1 MTSKKRKTLLDADEN
16 DDFDDDDSGS
26 DFDDDEDPDQIE
38 VPGGGRDLNTA
49 VTYAQN
55 IRSGVGINVNKQ
67 ANSAPSGS
75 HSGSNI
81 SAAFLKF
88 GNSNSNNSSNNNN
101 NNNSHNNNKV
111 NSSSISKP
119 TSLLLSNNSNSSN
132 ISNNSNSSS
141 NNNNNNNINN
151 NNISVLRPTI
161 VTHTTKSAI
170 AGGKFTALP
179 TTITTKVAIDKSLN
193 NNMPK
198 KLTAALGNASGT
210 NTATTRISGT
220 AGGNPG
226 SSSSSSSTNLSAASA
241 YLSSGAGNYLNSLS
255 TNDLMSLAA
264 YVASKGAPNSNNNNN
279 INNNI
284 NSNISNNNNIN
295 NNSSY
300 FSGSGG
306 GASTSA
312 ASAANFNMAASLL
325 AQMSYAGAAT
335 PMRAPYKL
343 PPGSMPQSAAASAV
357 KSNSGA
363 GGGSAATATAAAA
376 AGAAGGGGGGGMKV
390 NTMMLEKLQKL
401 IALNPEYLTS
411 GIPNHVMTQ
420 LFMQPMR
427 MTQQQQ
433 QQQQQLQQL
442 QLQNAAVAN
451 ANAAT
456 AAAAAAAASAA
467 VYVQQEEDEVD
478 YEEMGVAETYADY
491 WPAKLKLGKKHPD
504 AVVETASLS
513 SVDPCDVYYKMSI
526 PAETIN
532 SGQLS
537 ALQLE
542 SITYASQAHDH
553 LLPDGSRAGF
563 LIGDGA
569 GVGKGRTI
577 AGIIY
582 ENYLKGR
589 KKALWISVS
598 NDLKYDAER
607 DLSDIGATRIEVH
620 ALNKFKYAKISSDA
634 NNNCKR
640 GVIFSTYSAL
650 IGESNNKTGKY
661 RSRFR
666 QLLQWCG
673 EDFEGLIIFDE
684 CHKAKNLCPV
694 GSGKPTK
701 TGQTV
706 LELQQKLPK
715 ARVVYASATGAS
727 EPKNMAYM
735 VRLGLW
741 GQGTAFGSFG
751 DFITAVERRG
761 VGAME
766 IVAMDM
772 KLRGMYIARQLSF
785 KGVSFKIEEVP
796 LSKEFRR
803 IYDQSVELWVE
814 AMQKFTEAA
823 ELIDAESRMKKTMW
837 GQFWSSHQRFF
848 KYLCIAAKVNHAVL
862 VARESIKYGK
872 CVVIGLQSTGE
883 ARTLDQLERDD
894 GELTDFVSTAKG
906 VFQSFV
912 ERHFPAPDRNRINRI
927 LGLYDETPPVKQEP
941 HSLLNNN
948 NNSNNNNNN
957 SSSGG
962 IGGSSSSRSK
972 RKGAG
977 KGSGRKTKKKKRSGS
992 WQYSDSD
999 EEAAHTSSGD
1009 LDNNSD
1015 NAADSDDA
1023 CDDDHAG
1030 GDNDDDDDDDDD
1042 DNNDN
1047 EADDDENDNE
1057 ADDDEDKHDGDSD
1070 RHSVASDYSS
1080 DFNPFFM
1087 SGSDSD
1093 IDPWVNARS
1102 KKSSGSANKKT
1113 QKKSKT
1119 KKKSIKKEPK
1129 IKKEP
1134 ATGAPPASSNS
1145 NSNNNSNNNNNNN
1158 NNATMS
1164 ATVVA
1169 ALNAAKSRKPQQQST
1184 QDKIQ
1189 DLLQKKQ
1196 ELKGTMTPVGVNGV
1210 KLNYGP
1216 PPKDAIE
1223 RACTMKEELLRK
1235 IERLGARLPPN
1246 TLDQLIDELGGPDN
1260 VAEMTGRRGRVVQS
1274 DDGSIQ
1280 YESRTE
1286 SDVPLETLN
1295 ITEKQRFMDGQKDV
1309 AIISEAASSGI
1320 SLQSDR
1326 RVFNQRR
1333 RVHITLELP
1342 WSADRAIQQFGR
1354 THRSNQVNAPE
1365 YIFLISD
1372 LAGERRF
1379 ASTVAK
1385 RLESLGALTHGD
1397 RRATE
1402 TRDLSQFNIDN
1413 KYGRQALETVMR
1425 TIMGYESP
1433 LVPPPTDYS
1442 GEFFKDIA
1450 GALVGVGIIVNSES
1464 HPGVLSLDKDY
1475 NNISKFLNRILGCP
1489 VDLQNR
1495 LFKYFTDTMTAI
1507 INQAKRGGRFDLGIV
1522 DLGAAGENV
1531 TRVRLMRFMRK
1542 HATGVAPTELHTVR
1556 VERGMIWQE
1565 AIDKYADLFN
1575 EHEGF
1580 YTSHQLRNQ
1589 KRTAIL
1595 VVVIEQQPARSSTDA
1610 DSSSKA
1616 QKKKS
1621 RTKKEIMCQIYR
1633 PNTGLQVRHESLAEL
1648 EKKYRKVAS
1657 EEAEPH
1663 WTEQYDASVH
1673 TCSHAYWNG
1682 NCRNV
1687 SLGNDCEV
1695 GLRQRLYHVLAG
1707 SVLSVWGR
1715 VEHILN
1721 TRSNSKMQVI
1731 RMKTTEGE
1739 KIVGTMIP
1747 KSCFEPLMNDLRSD
1761 SEKQEEFNY

>member
-1 MTSKKRKTLLDADEN
+1 MTSKKRKTLLDAD
-16 DDFDDDDSGS
+16 DDDDNFDEDDSGS

-55 IRSGVGINVNKQ
+55 IRSGVGVAPKGSTPIPLSGAKIVISNNNIKPISLLRINNNNNNNNNVIT
-67 ANSAPSGS
+67 S
-75 HSGSNI
+75 
-81 SAAFLKF
+81 
-88 GNSNSNNSSNNNN
+88 GNSNNNSSNNNSN
-101 NNNSHNNNKV
+101 
-111 NSSSISKP
+111 
-119 TSLLLSNNSNSSN
+119 SNNT
-132 ISNNSNSSS
+132 SSS
-141 NNNNNNNINN
+141 NGNNT
-151 NNISVLRPTI
+151 VVRPI
-161 VTHTTKSAI
+161 ITTTAVGGTTTVGGV
-170 AGGKFTALP
+170 ALGGK
-179 TTITTKVAIDKSLN
+179 ITPIPIIARKVAVENNL

-198 KLTAALGNASGT
+198 KLN
-210 NTATTRISGT
+210 NTITVSY
-220 AGGNPG
+220 AGGVSPIRPFKVAGGVVG
-226 SSSSSSSTNLSAASA
+226 SGQKSPMATSA
-241 YLSSGAGNYLNSLS
+241 
-255 TNDLMSLAA
+255 
-264 YVASKGAPNSNNNNN
+264 
-279 INNNI
+279 
-284 NSNISNNNNIN
+284 
-295 NNSSY
+295 
-300 FSGSGG
+300 GG
-306 GASTSA
+306 GAGGA
-312 ASAANFNMAASLL
+312 
-325 AQMSYAGAAT
+325 AGA
-335 PMRAPYKL
+335 
-343 PPGSMPQSAAASAV
+343 GI
-357 KSNSGA
+357 
-363 GGGSAATATAAAA
+363 GGAA
-376 AGAAGGGGGGGMKV
+376 AGAAGGAAGAGGMKG
-390 NTMMLEKLQKL
+390 NISMMEAVQKL
-401 IALNPEYLTS
+401 IAMNPEYLTS
-411 GIPNHVMTQ
+411 GIPNNVFQ
-420 LFMQPMR
+420 LFMQSMQRPQ
-427 MTQQQQ
+427 TTPSP
-433 QQQQQLQQL
+433 LQSV
-442 QLQNAAVAN
+442 NPSFMAAK
-451 ANAAT
+451 
-456 AAAAAAAASAA
+456 AAAAAAAVHASATPF
-467 VYVQQEEDEVD
+467 VVQQEEDEAD
-478 YEEMGVAETYADY
+478 YEEIGVAETYADY

-513 SVDPCDVYYKMSI
+513 SVEPCDVYYKLSL
-526 PAETIN
+526 PPETIN
-532 SGQLS
+532 SGHLS

-607 DLSDIGATRIEVH
+607 DLSDIGASRIDVH
-620 ALNKFKYAKISSDA
+620 ALNKFKYAKISSDV

-741 GQGTAFGSFG
+741 GQGTAFANFN

-796 LSKEFRR
+796 LSKEFRK

-883 ARTLDQLERDD
+883 ARTLDQLEKDD

-927 LGLYDETPPVKQEP
+927 LGLYDEPP
-941 HSLLNNN
+941 SLADSTSSLG
-948 NNSNNNNNN
+948 SNNNNT
-957 SSSGG
+957 STAGKRK
-962 IGGSSSSRSK
+962 GGSSKDNGSST
-972 RKGAG
+972 GG
-977 KGSGRKTKKKKRSGS
+977 KSKKKKRSGS
-992 WQYSDSD
+992 WQFSDSDNEDADRKSNRKRDAAGGNSNSDSD
-999 EEAAHTSSGD
+999 EA
-1009 LDNNSD
+1009 NSD
-1015 NAADSDDA
+1015 EEFQSDVSEEYEDDEDHEADSD
-1023 CDDDHAG
+1023 
-1030 GDNDDDDDDDDD
+1030 
-1042 DNNDN
+1042 
-1047 EADDDENDNE
+1047 
-1057 ADDDEDKHDGDSD
+1057 
-1070 RHSVASDYSS
+1070 RRSVASDASS
-1080 DFNPFFM
+1080 DFNPFF

-1102 KKSSGSANKKT
+1102 KKSTKKT
-1113 QKKSKT
+1113 QKKT
-1119 KKKSIKKEPK
+1119 KKKVKKEK
-1129 IKKEP
+1129 AKKEG
-1134 ATGAPPASSNS
+1134 TTSSASSS
-1145 NSNNNSNNNNNNN
+1145 TT
-1158 NNATMS
+1158 ATTDPSSSASMS
-1164 ATVVA
+1164 ATVAA
-1169 ALNAAKSRKPQQQST
+1169 ALNAAKSRKSQLST

-1196 ELKGTMTPVGVNGV
+1196 ELKGTVTPVGVNGV

-1260 VAEMTGRRGRVVQS
+1260 VAEMTGRRGRVVQN

-1507 INQAKRGGRFDLGIV
+1507 IQQAKRGGRFDLGIV

-1531 TRVRLMRFMRK
+1531 TRCRLIRFVRK
-1542 HATGVAPTELHTVR
+1542 HATGVAPTEMHTVR

-1575 EHEGF
+1575 ENEGF
-1580 YTSHQLRNQ
+1580 YLSHQLRNQ
-1589 KRTAIL
+1589 KRTAIM
-1595 VVVIEQQPARSSTDA
+1595 VVILEQQPSRTTSSTSSTT
-1610 DSSSKA
+1610 DSDGNGK
-1616 QKKKS
+1616 KKKS
-1621 RTKKEIMCQIYR
+1621 RSKKEIMCQIYR
-1633 PNTGLQVRHESLAEL
+1633 PNTGLQVRHESLFEL
-1648 EKKYRKVAS
+1648 EKKYRKVNS
-1657 EEAEPH
+1657 EDAEPH
-1663 WTEQYDASVH
+1663 WTEQYDASVN

-1739 KIVGTMIP
+1739 KIVGTLIP
-1747 KSCFEPLMNDLRSD
+1747 KSCFEPLVADLRSD

>member
-1 MTSKKRKTLLDADEN
+1 MTSKKRKAFLDGV
-16 DDFDDDDSGS
+16 DDDDDNFDEEDSGS
-26 DFDDDEDPDQIE
+26 DFDDDEDPDLIE

-55 IRSGVGINVNKQ
+55 IRSGAGVTKGP
-67 ANSAPSGS
+67 AS
-75 HSGSNI
+75 
-81 SAAFLKF
+81 
-88 GNSNSNNSSNNNN
+88 GNSNCSSSDTKTITITHHNNNN
-101 NNNSHNNNKV
+101 
-111 NSSSISKP
+111 KP
-119 TSLLLSNNSNSSN
+119 TSLLRT
-132 ISNNSNSSS
+132 
-141 NNNNNNNINN
+141 NN
-151 NNISVLRPTI
+151 NNISSSSNYNKIGNNNGIILAARPGGAAI
-161 VTHTTKSAI
+161 VKTVA
-170 AGGKFTALP
+170 AGGAAAAGGATAAAAAAAAGAGAGGGAGIVGLELTSKGGVP
-179 TTITTKVAIDKSLN
+179 IIARKIGLENSL

-198 KLTAALGNASGT
+198 KLN
-210 NTATTRISGT
+210 NTVT
-220 AGGNPG
+220 
-226 SSSSSSSTNLSAASA
+226 
-241 YLSSGAGNYLNSLS
+241 
-255 TNDLMSLAA
+255 
-264 YVASKGAPNSNNNNN
+264 V
-279 INNNI
+279 
-284 NSNISNNNNIN
+284 
-295 NNSSY
+295 SY
-300 FSGSGG
+300 AGG
-306 GASTSA
+306 GAGS
-312 ASAANFNMAASLL
+312 
-325 AQMSYAGAAT
+325 GAAGG
-335 PMRAPYKL
+335 AL
-343 PPGSMPQSAAASAV
+343 PVVRPFKGAITKPQAS
-357 KSNSGA
+357 
-363 GGGSAATATAAAA
+363 ATAAAG
-376 AGAAGGGGGGGMKV
+376 GAATAGTKA
-390 NTMMLEKLQKL
+390 NTSMMAAVQKL
-401 IALNPEYLTS
+401 IAMNPEYLTS
-411 GIPNHVMTQ
+411 GIPNNVFQM
-420 LFMQPMR
+420 FMQSMKRTPSPATPTMSSPSPGSIPMS
-427 MTQQQQ
+427 MSMSMSMSMQQSMQQ
-433 QQQQQLQQL
+433 AHAQAQ
-442 QLQNAAVAN
+442 AN
-451 ANAAT
+451 
-456 AAAAAAAASAA
+456 AAAASAA
-467 VYVQQEEDEVD
+467 AAAAFVQQEEDEVD

-513 SVDPCDVYYKMSI
+513 SVEPCDVYYKMSI
-526 PAETIN
+526 PNDTI
-532 SGQLS
+532 STGQLS

-582 ENYLKGR
+582 ENFLKGR

-598 NDLKYDAER
+598 NDLKYDAQR
-607 DLSDIGATRIEVH
+607 DLIDIGASRIGVH
-620 ALNKFKYAKISSDA
+620 PLNKFKYAKISSDV
-634 NNNCKR
+634 NNNVKR

-741 GQGTAFGSFG
+741 GQGTAFGNFN

-796 LSKEFRR
+796 LTKEFRK

-927 LGLYDETPPVKQEP
+927 LGLYDDTPTPLSSVTE
-941 HSLLNNN
+941 SAAAAAANNN
-948 NNSNNNNNN
+948 NNGKN
-957 SSSGG
+957 GG
-962 IGGSSSSRSK
+962 RGK
-972 RKGAG
+972 RKG
-977 KGSGRKTKKKKRSGS
+977 SGGVQAKSSQKKKKMSAGA
-992 WQYSDSD
+992 WQMSDSD
-999 EEAAHTSSGD
+999 EEAAHTPSRDFGANS
-1009 LDNNSD
+1009 NSD
-1015 NAADSDDA
+1015 SEGANSD
-1023 CDDDHAG
+1023 
-1030 GDNDDDDDDDDD
+1030 
-1042 DNNDN
+1042 
-1047 EADDDENDNE
+1047 EAYAEEEDEDE
-1057 ADDDEDKHDGDSD
+1057 EDEDDEDAEEENDRDSD
-1070 RHSVASDYSS
+1070 RRSVASDASS
-1080 DFNPFFM
+1080 DFNPFF

-1102 KKSSGSANKKT
+1102 KKPTKKA
-1113 QKKSKT
+1113 QKKV
-1119 KKKSIKKEPK
+1119 KKKVKKE
-1129 IKKEP
+1129 KKESQ
-1134 ATGAPPASSNS
+1134 PASS
-1145 NSNNNSNNNNNNN
+1145 
-1158 NNATMS
+1158 ATSTTNTPATATTTGSDASASASASSSSVMS
-1164 ATVVA
+1164 AAVVA
-1169 ALNAAKSRKPQQQST
+1169 ALTAAKTRKSQQST

-1196 ELKGTMTPVGVNGV
+1196 ELKGTVTPVGVNGV

-1235 IERLGARLPPN
+1235 IERLGSRLPPN

-1260 VAEMTGRRGRVVQS
+1260 VAEMTGRRGRVVQN

-1286 SDVPLETLN
+1286 ADVPLETLN

-1425 TIMGYESP
+1425 TIMGYEAP
-1433 LVPPPTDYS
+1433 LVPPPTDYN

-1507 INQAKRGGRFDLGIV
+1507 IQQAKRGGRFDLGIV

-1531 TRVRLMRFMRK
+1531 IRVRLIRFMRK

-1575 EHEGF
+1575 DNEGF
-1580 YTSHQLRNQ
+1580 YLSHQLRNQ

-1595 VVVIEQQPARSSTDA
+1595 VVVLEQQPPRNSSSSSSSTSTTDT
-1610 DSSSKA
+1610 DGGSSNS
-1616 QKKKS
+1616 KKKKA
-1621 RTKKEIMCQIYR
+1621 RTKREIMCQIYR
-1633 PNTGLQVRHESLAEL
+1633 PNTGLQVRHESLFEL
-1648 EKKYRKVAS
+1648 EKKYRKVDS
-1657 EEAEPH
+1657 EEAETH
-1663 WTEQYDASVH
+1663 WTEQYDASVN

-1747 KSCFEPLMNDLRSD
+1747 KSCFDLLMNDLSSD
-1761 SEKQEEFNY
+1761 SEKKEELNF

>member
-1 MTSKKRKTLLDADEN
+1 MTSKKRKTLLDAD
-16 DDFDDDDSGS
+16 DDDDNFDEDDSGS

-55 IRSGVGINVNKQ
+55 IRSGVGVVTKGATPIPITGAKIVIGNN
-67 ANSAPSGS
+67 
-75 HSGSNI
+75 NI
-81 SAAFLKF
+81 KPISLLRI
-88 GNSNSNNSSNNNN
+88 NNNN
-101 NNNSHNNNKV
+101 NNIINSG
-111 NSSSISKP
+111 
-119 TSLLLSNNSNSSN
+119 
-132 ISNNSNSSS
+132 NSSS
-141 NNNNNNNINN
+141 NNNNSNGNNTAVRQI
-151 NNISVLRPTI
+151 L
-161 VTHTTKSAI
+161 TTTTAAAVGGASTVVGVPL
-170 AGGKFTALP
+170 GGK
-179 TTITTKVAIDKSLN
+179 ITPIPIIGRKVALEN
-193 NNMPK
+193 NLNNMPK
-198 KLTAALGNASGT
+198 KLN
-210 NTATTRISGT
+210 NTIT
-220 AGGNPG
+220 
-226 SSSSSSSTNLSAASA
+226 
-241 YLSSGAGNYLNSLS
+241 
-255 TNDLMSLAA
+255 
-264 YVASKGAPNSNNNNN
+264 V
-279 INNNI
+279 
-284 NSNISNNNNIN
+284 
-295 NNSSY
+295 
-300 FSGSGG
+300 
-306 GASTSA
+306 
-312 ASAANFNMAASLL
+312 
-325 AQMSYAGAAT
+325 SYAGGVPPIRPFVKVAGAIGSSQKPPVAT
-335 PMRAPYKL
+335 
-343 PPGSMPQSAAASAV
+343 S
-357 KSNSGA
+357 A
-363 GGGSAATATAAAA
+363 GGGSSAGGGAG
-376 AGAAGGGGGGGMKV
+376 GAAGVKG
-390 NTMMLEKLQKL
+390 NNSMMEAVQKL
-401 IALNPEYLTS
+401 IAMNPEYLTS
-411 GIPNHVMTQ
+411 GIPNNVFQMIMQ
-420 LFMQPMR
+420 SMQRPPANPAPMQPVNTGSM
-427 MTQQQQ
+427 
-433 QQQQQLQQL
+433 
-442 QLQNAAVAN
+442 AAN
-451 ANAAT
+451 
-456 AAAAAAAASAA
+456 AAAAAAAAAAHASAA
-467 VYVQQEEDEVD
+467 AAAFVQQEEDEVD

-513 SVDPCDVYYKMSI
+513 SVEPCDVYYKLSL
-526 PAETIN
+526 PHETIN
-532 SGQLS
+532 SGHLS

-607 DLSDIGATRIEVH
+607 DLSDIGATRIDVH
-620 ALNKFKYAKISSDA
+620 ALNKFKYAKISSDV

-741 GQGTAFGSFG
+741 GQGTAFGNFN

-796 LSKEFRR
+796 LSKEFRK

-927 LGLYDETPPVKQEP
+927 LGLYDETPSQLSIADSTS
-941 HSLLNNN
+941 SLG
-948 NNSNNNNNN
+948 SNNNN
-957 SSSGG
+957 SSAAGG
-962 IGGSSSSRSK
+962 K
-972 RKGAG
+972 RKGAASGNNDNGSSAAGG
-977 KGSGRKTKKKKRSGS
+977 KSKKKKRSGS

-999 EEAAHTSSGD
+999 DDEDTARKRTRKRDGGGNS
-1009 LDNNSD
+1009 NSD
-1015 NAADSDDA
+1015 SDEADSDDEFGS
-1023 CDDDHAG
+1023 DL
-1030 GDNDDDDDDDDD
+1030 
-1042 DNNDN
+1042 
-1047 EADDDENDNE
+1047 DDENE
-1057 ADDDEDKHDGDSD
+1057 DDEDHDVDSD
-1070 RHSVASDYSS
+1070 RRSVASDASS
-1080 DFNPFFM
+1080 DFNPFF

-1102 KKSSGSANKKT
+1102 KKTTKKT
-1113 QKKSKT
+1113 QKKT
-1119 KKKSIKKEPK
+1119 KKKVKKDKDKEKEKQPKKE
-1129 IKKEP
+1129 
-1134 ATGAPPASSNS
+1134 ATTSNS
-1145 NSNNNSNNNNNNN
+1145 GSSTGGDASGS
-1158 NNATMS
+1158 ATTAMS

-1169 ALNAAKSRKPQQQST
+1169 ALNAAKTRKSQLST

-1196 ELKGTMTPVGVNGV
+1196 ELKGTVTPVGVNGV

-1235 IERLGARLPPN
+1235 IERLGSRLPPN

-1260 VAEMTGRRGRVVQS
+1260 VAEMTGRRGRVVQN
-1274 DDGSIQ
+1274 DEGNIQ

-1507 INQAKRGGRFDLGIV
+1507 IQQAKRGGRFDLGIV

-1531 TRVRLMRFMRK
+1531 TRCRLIRFVRK
-1542 HATGVAPTELHTVR
+1542 HATGVAPTEMHTVR

-1575 EHEGF
+1575 DNEGF
-1580 YTSHQLRNQ
+1580 YLSHQLRNQ
-1589 KRTAIL
+1589 KRTAIM
-1595 VVVIEQQPARSSTDA
+1595 VVILEQQPARNSSSTSSTAA
-1610 DSSSKA
+1610 DLDGGK
-1616 QKKKS
+1616 KKKS
-1621 RTKKEIMCQIYR
+1621 RSKKEIMCQIYR
-1633 PNTGLQVRHESLAEL
+1633 PNTGLQVRHESLFEL

-1663 WTEQYDASVH
+1663 WTEQYDASVN

-1739 KIVGTMIP
+1739 KIVGTLIP
-1747 KSCFEPLMNDLRSD
+1747 KSCFEPLVADLRSD

>member
-1 MTSKKRKTLLDADEN
+1 MTSKKRKIFLDAG
-16 DDFDDDDSGS
+16 DDDDDDNNFDDEDSGS

-38 VPGGGRDLNTA
+38 VPGGGLNLNTA

-55 IRSGVGINVNKQ
+55 IRSGVGIATKGGTATGAVV
-67 ANSAPSGS
+67 APAAATTTTRLQG
-75 HSGSNI
+75 GVAGAGATIIPTI
-81 SAAFLKF
+81 SA
-88 GNSNSNNSSNNNN
+88 
-101 NNNSHNNNKV
+101 NK
-111 NSSSISKP
+111 II
-119 TSLLLSNNSNSSN
+119 N
-132 ISNNSNSSS
+132 I
-141 NNNNNNNINN
+141 NNNNNINN
-151 NNISVLRPTI
+151 NKTVSLLRLNNSIINNNNNNNKINIITKNNNNNISNNKHHNNTNSIVAVPIGGKITTI
-161 VTHTTKSAI
+161 RIPTTKLVTVATPGGGVGAAAAAGAG
-170 AGGKFTALP
+170 AGGVALKATKLPLDTA
-179 TTITTKVAIDKSLN
+179 INSS

-198 KLTAALGNASGT
+198 KLNQT
-210 NTATTRISGT
+210 
-220 AGGNPG
+220 
-226 SSSSSSSTNLSAASA
+226 
-241 YLSSGAGNYLNSLS
+241 
-255 TNDLMSLAA
+255 
-264 YVASKGAPNSNNNNN
+264 
-279 INNNI
+279 
-284 NSNISNNNNIN
+284 
-295 NNSSY
+295 
-300 FSGSGG
+300 
-306 GASTSA
+306 
-312 ASAANFNMAASLL
+312 MAV
-325 AQMSYAGAAT
+325 SYANAT
-335 PMRAPYKL
+335 PMRPYMMTTK
-343 PPGSMPQSAAASAV
+343 PTTTPKIIMPAGASSAAASA
-357 KSNSGA
+357 A
-363 GGGSAATATAAAA
+363 AAAA
-376 AGAAGGGGGGGMKV
+376 AGGASTATAGGGGAAAAAGGGAMKV
-390 NTMMLEKLQKL
+390 NTMMLEAVQKL
-401 IALNPEYLTS
+401 IAMNPEYLTS
-411 GIPNHVMTQ
+411 GIPNNVFQMFLQTTRAPPTPSVA
-420 LFMQPMR
+420 MQPANPSMV
-427 MTQQQQ
+427 QV
-433 QQQQQLQQL
+433 
-442 QLQNAAVAN
+442 NAQAAAAAA
-451 ANAAT
+451 ANAA
-456 AAAAAAAASAA
+456 AANAAAAAAAS
-467 VYVQQEEDEVD
+467 YVQQPEEDEVD

-513 SVDPCDVYYKMSI
+513 SVEPCDVYYKVSI
-526 PAETIN
+526 PSDTIN

-607 DLSDIGATRIEVH
+607 DLSDIGASRIEVH
-620 ALNKFKYAKISSDA
+620 ALNKFKYAKISSDV

-741 GQGTAFGSFG
+741 GQGTAFPNFN

-785 KGVSFKIEEVP
+785 KGVTFKIEEVA
-796 LSKEFRR
+796 LSKEFRK

-848 KYLCIAAKVNHAVL
+848 KYLCIAAKVNHAVM

-927 LGLYDETPPVKQEP
+927 LGLYDDNNSSSTTINTTASNTTSSGV
-941 HSLLNNN
+941 SSMSAASSLNNN
-948 NNSNNNNNN
+948 NNNKNNNNN
-957 SSSGG
+957 
-962 IGGSSSSRSK
+962 GSSSK
-972 RKGAG
+972 RKGASNASDSNSV
-977 KGSGRKTKKKKRSGS
+977 KSKRKKTQKRSAS

-999 EEAAHTSSGD
+999 DDAAGHTPSNSDSDNPSHSDGAY
-1009 LDNNSD
+1009 NNSD
-1015 NAADSDDA
+1015 DDN
-1023 CDDDHAG
+1023 G
-1030 GDNDDDDDDDDD
+1030 DDDDDDDEDEDEDD
-1042 DNNDN
+1042 DD
-1047 EADDDENDNE
+1047 
-1057 ADDDEDKHDGDSD
+1057 HDRDSD
-1070 RHSVASDYSS
+1070 RRSVASDASS
-1080 DFNPFFM
+1080 DFNPFF

-1102 KKSSGSANKKT
+1102 KKSTKKI
-1113 QKKSKT
+1113 KKKT
-1119 KKKSIKKEPK
+1119 KKKVKKEKAIKKESKDSIASAAAANPMGAGA
-1129 IKKEP
+1129 
-1134 ATGAPPASSNS
+1134 ATDPSGSS
-1145 NSNNNSNNNNNNN
+1145 
-1158 NNATMS
+1158 AGMS
-1164 ATVVA
+1164 AAVAA
-1169 ALNAAKSRKPQQQST
+1169 ALNAVKTRKSQLST

-1196 ELKGTMTPVGVNGV
+1196 ELKGTVTPVGVNGV

-1235 IERLGARLPPN
+1235 IERLGSRLPPN
-1246 TLDQLIDELGGPDN
+1246 TLDQLIDELGGPEN
-1260 VAEMTGRRGRVVQS
+1260 VAEMTGRRGRVVQN
-1274 DDGSIQ
+1274 DDGTIQ

-1295 ITEKQRFMDGQKDV
+1295 ITEKQRFMDGRKDV

-1507 INQAKRGGRFDLGIV
+1507 INHAKRGGRFDLGIL

-1531 TRVRLMRFMRK
+1531 NRVRLLRFVRK

-1575 EHEGF
+1575 DSEGF
-1580 YTSHQLRNQ
+1580 YVSHQLRNQ

-1595 VVVIEQQPARSSTDA
+1595 VVVLEQQQSRSSSDF
-1610 DSSSKA
+1610 DSIKKD
-1616 QKKKS
+1616 KKKS
-1621 RTKKEIMCQIYR
+1621 RSKKEIMCQIYR
-1633 PNTGLQVRHESLAEL
+1633 PNTGLQVRHESLFEL
-1648 EKKYRKVAS
+1648 EKKYRKVPS

-1663 WTEQYDASVH
+1663 WTEQYDASVN

-1687 SLGNDCEV
+1687 SLGTDCEV

-1739 KIVGTMIP
+1739 KIVGTLIP
-1747 KSCFEPLMNDLRSD
+1747 KSCFETLMNDLRSD
-1761 SEKQEEFNY
+1761 SQKEEEFNY

>member
-1 MTSKKRKTLLDADEN
+1 QTSKKRKAFLDADDD

-55 IRSGVGINVNKQ
+55 IRSGVGIAVAKQ
-67 ANSAPSGS
+67 T
-75 HSGSNI
+75 HSGASSSGPGESLIKLN
-81 SAAFLKF
+81 
-88 GNSNSNNSSNNNN
+88 NNNSINTNNNN
-101 NNNSHNNNKV
+101 NHGKSIIISSSNNFNNNNNKIV
-111 NSSSISKP
+111 ANKP
-119 TSLLLSNNSNSSN
+119 ISLLLSKNSNASN
-132 ISNNSNSSS
+132 II
-141 NNNNNNNINN
+141 NNNNNNNIAA
-151 NNISVLRPTI
+151 LQQTI
-161 VTHTTKSAI
+161 VTHTTKTAT

-179 TTITTKVAIDKSLN
+179 TTITTKVAANKILN
-193 NNMPK
+193 DMSK
-198 KLTAALGNASGT
+198 KLTGKINPK
-210 NTATTRISGT
+210 
-220 AGGNPG
+220 GGNPVAG
-226 SSSSSSSTNLSAASA
+226 NPPAGAASSSSSGSNLSSANA

-255 TNDLMSLAA
+255 TNELMSLAA
-264 YVASKGAPNSNNNNN
+264 YVASKGGTVPPAGHNSGG
-279 INNNI
+279 
-284 NSNISNNNNIN
+284 SISSS
-295 NNSSY
+295 NNSSPNSIGS
-300 FSGSGG
+300 SGSSYFAGGAGGGGGAAG
-306 GASTSA
+306 GASTSVS
-312 ASAANFNMAASLL
+312 SAANFNMAASLL
-325 AQMSYAGAAT
+325 AQSKSCNVGNNQENTAPAAATGAGVGAGAVA
-335 PMRAPYKL
+335 
-343 PPGSMPQSAAASAV
+343 
-357 KSNSGA
+357 GA
-363 GGGSAATATAAAA
+363 GVGAGAAA
-376 AGAAGGGGGGGMKV
+376 AGAVGGGGMKV
-390 NTMMLEKLQKL
+390 STMIMENLQKL

-420 LFMQPMR
+420 LFMQPVR
-427 MTQQQQ
+427 MPPP
-433 QQQQQLQQL
+433 QQQQQLSNVAGGL
-442 QLQNAAVAN
+442 AVGNATSAV
-451 ANAAT
+451 
-456 AAAAAAAASAA
+456 AAAASAA

-513 SVDPCDVYYKMSI
+513 SVEPCDVYYKLSI

-607 DLSDIGATRIEVH
+607 DLSDIGATRIDVH

-796 LSKEFRR
+796 LSKEFRK

-927 LGLYDETPPVKQEP
+927 LGLYDEPTTIINKTE
-941 HSLLNNN
+941 SNALSG
-948 NNSNNNNNN
+948 SNNNNYR
-957 SSSGG
+957 
-962 IGGSSSSRSK
+962 SSSSAARRK
-972 RKGAG
+972 RKGADG
-977 KGSGRKTKKKKRSGS
+977 MASGTKKKKRSGS
-992 WQYSDSD
+992 WQYSDSED
-999 EEAAHTSSGD
+999 D
-1009 LDNNSD
+1009 DNERARHSNSD
-1015 NAADSDDA
+1015 DAAADSDDA
-1023 CDDDHAG
+1023 GDENRDDD
-1030 GDNDDDDDDDDD
+1030 DEDEDDDDDDDDE
-1042 DNNDN
+1042 DN
-1047 EADDDENDNE
+1047 EDD
-1057 ADDDEDKHDGDSD
+1057 DDDEDEDKEDGNSD
-1070 RHSVASDYSS
+1070 RHSVASDASS
-1080 DFNPFFM
+1080 DFNPFF

-1102 KKSSGSANKKT
+1102 KKSSSSKKT
-1113 QKKSKT
+1113 QKKT
-1119 KKKSIKKEPK
+1119 KKKLKKEAKVKKEPTTTTSAN
-1129 IKKEP
+1129 P
-1134 ATGAPPASSNS
+1134 ATSSSSAIGA
-1145 NSNNNSNNNNNNN
+1145 
-1158 NNATMS
+1158 MS
-1164 ATVVA
+1164 ATVAA
-1169 ALNAAKSRKPQQQST
+1169 ALNAAKSRKSTQLST

-1235 IERLGARLPPN
+1235 IERLGSRLPPN

-1274 DDGSIQ
+1274 EDGSIQ

-1425 TIMGYESP
+1425 TIMGYETP

-1522 DLGAAGENV
+1522 GECSASRVHFTLPQPKPLRIGSHTLSFPTDLGAAGENV
-1531 TRVRLMRFMRK
+1531 TRVRLVRFVRK

-1595 VVVIEQQPARSSTDA
+1595 VVVIEQQQQRGSADA
-1610 DSSSKA
+1610 DGSSSSKS

-1621 RTKKEIMCQIYR
+1621 RSKKEIMCQIYR

-1663 WTEQYDASVH
+1663 WTEQYDASVN

-1747 KSCFEPLMNDLRSD
+1747 KSCYQPLMSDLRSD

>member
-1 MTSKKRKTLLDADEN
+1 
-16 DDFDDDDSGS
+16 
-26 DFDDDEDPDQIE
+26 
-38 VPGGGRDLNTA
+38 
-49 VTYAQN
+49 
-55 IRSGVGINVNKQ
+55 
-67 ANSAPSGS
+67 
-75 HSGSNI
+75 
-81 SAAFLKF
+81 
-88 GNSNSNNSSNNNN
+88 
-101 NNNSHNNNKV
+101 
-111 NSSSISKP
+111 
-119 TSLLLSNNSNSSN
+119 
-132 ISNNSNSSS
+132 
-141 NNNNNNNINN
+141 
-151 NNISVLRPTI
+151 
-161 VTHTTKSAI
+161 
-170 AGGKFTALP
+170 
-179 TTITTKVAIDKSLN
+179 
-193 NNMPK
+193 
-198 KLTAALGNASGT
+198 
-210 NTATTRISGT
+210 
-220 AGGNPG
+220 
-226 SSSSSSSTNLSAASA
+226 
-241 YLSSGAGNYLNSLS
+241 
-255 TNDLMSLAA
+255 MSLAA
-264 YVASKGAPNSNNNNN
+264 YVASKGGNNNNN
-279 INNNI
+279 NAT
-284 NSNISNNNNIN
+284 
-295 NNSSY
+295 NSS
-300 FSGSGG
+300 SSSNKPSSATATIGS
-306 GASTSA
+306 SA
-312 ASAANFNMAASLL
+312 ATANFNMAASLL
-325 AQMSYAGAAT
+325 AQMSYTGAVATPIRLPYKQPAMAISNSNVARAASNSNVGNTGAVAAPPATSAAT
-335 PMRAPYKL
+335 
-343 PPGSMPQSAAASAV
+343 
-357 KSNSGA
+357 SGA
-363 GGGSAATATAAAA
+363 GGGAGAVGAA
-376 AGAAGGGGGGGMKV
+376 AGAGTGGMKV
-390 NTMMLEKLQKL
+390 NTHMLEKLQQL

-427 MTQQQQ
+427 QPQAPMQANMAAGSPGAAT
-433 QQQQQLQQL
+433 
-442 QLQNAAVAN
+442 NAAAN
-451 ANAAT
+451 S
-456 AAAAAAAASAA
+456 AAAAAAAAAA
-467 VYVQQEEDEVD
+467 AFSPQEEDEVD

-504 AVVETASLS
+504 PVVETASLS
-513 SVDPCDVYYKMSI
+513 SVEPCDVYYKLSV
-526 PAETIN
+526 PTETIN

-598 NDLKYDAER
+598 NDLRYDAER

-620 ALNKFKYAKISSDA
+620 PLNKFKYAKISSDA

-741 GQGTAFGSFG
+741 GQGTAFGGFN

-796 LSKEFRR
+796 LSKEFRK

-848 KYLCIAAKVNHAVL
+848 KYLCIAAKVNHAVT

-927 LGLYDETPPVKQEP
+927 LGLWDETPSSSPGNSSGNANNRCKRKGSDSAG
-941 HSLLNNN
+941 SLNKKKKKAKR
-948 NNSNNNNNN
+948 SNN
-957 SSSGG
+957 SS
-962 IGGSSSSRSK
+962 
-972 RKGAG
+972 
-977 KGSGRKTKKKKRSGS
+977 
-992 WQYSDSD
+992 WQFNSDSD
-999 EEAAHTSSGD
+999 EEAAHTT
-1009 LDNNSD
+1009 DNDEEN
-1015 NAADSDDA
+1015 SDDA
-1023 CDDDHAG
+1023 FNDDPDNG
-1030 GDNDDDDDDDDD
+1030 GEDDEDEDDDDD
-1042 DNNDN
+1042 
-1047 EADDDENDNE
+1047 AENDE
-1057 ADDDEDKHDGDSD
+1057 QHEDDDSD
-1070 RHSVASDYSS
+1070 RRSVASDASS
-1080 DFNPFFM
+1080 DFNPFF

-1102 KKSSGSANKKT
+1102 KKSKKP
-1113 QKKSKT
+1113 QKKLT
-1119 KKKSIKKEPK
+1119 KKKKPIKKEK
-1129 IKKEP
+1129 DIKKETSGTSTP
-1134 ATGAPPASSNS
+1134 TPTPTPTPSSSSSNS
-1145 NSNNNSNNNNNNN
+1145 NA
-1158 NNATMS
+1158 NAGMS

-1169 ALNAAKSRKPQQQST
+1169 ALNAAKSRKGTGQST

-1196 ELKGTMTPVGVNGV
+1196 ELKGTVTPVGVNGV

-1235 IERLGARLPPN
+1235 IEKLGGRLPPN

-1425 TIMGYESP
+1425 TIMGYETP

-1531 TRVRLMRFMRK
+1531 TRVRLVRFMRK

-1575 EHEGF
+1575 EHDGF

-1595 VVVIEQQPARSSTDA
+1595 VIIIEATQRNAGDNA
-1610 DSSSKA
+1610 DSSSSSS
-1616 QKKKS
+1616 KKKKP
-1621 RTKKEIMCQIYR
+1621 RGKKEIMCQIFR

-1648 EKKYRKVAS
+1648 EKKYRKVS
-1657 EEAEPH
+1657 SQEAEPH
-1663 WTEQYDASVH
+1663 WTEQYDASVN

-1687 SLGNDCEV
+1687 SLGHDCEV

-1739 KIVGTMIP
+1739 KIVGTLIP
-1747 KSCFEPLMNDLRSD
+1747 KSCYEPLMNDLCSD
-1761 SEKQEEFNY
+1761 CKKKEEFNY

>member
-1 MTSKKRKTLLDADEN
+1 MATSKKRKIFLDAG
-16 DDFDDDDSGS
+16 DDDDDDNNFDDEDSGS

-38 VPGGGRDLNTA
+38 VPGGGLNLNTA

-55 IRSGVGINVNKQ
+55 IRSGVGIATKG
-67 ANSAPSGS
+67 ATIIPT
-75 HSGSNI
+75 I
-81 SAAFLKF
+81 SA
-88 GNSNSNNSSNNNN
+88 
-101 NNNSHNNNKV
+101 NK
-111 NSSSISKP
+111 II
-119 TSLLLSNNSNSSN
+119 N
-132 ISNNSNSSS
+132 I
-141 NNNNNNNINN
+141 NNNNNINN
-151 NNISVLRPTI
+151 NKTVSLLRLNNSIINNNNNNNKINIITKNNNNNISNNKHHNNTNSIVAVPIGGKITTI
-161 VTHTTKSAI
+161 RIPTTKLVTVATPGGGVGAAAAAGAG
-170 AGGKFTALP
+170 AGGVALKATKLPLDTA
-179 TTITTKVAIDKSLN
+179 INSS

-198 KLTAALGNASGT
+198 KLNQTMAAMANAANT
-210 NTATTRISGT
+210 NTTTNARNSLS
-220 AGGNPG
+220 NP
-226 SSSSSSSTNLSAASA
+226 SSSTTKSSTTAMTYTTSGGGGAATGGGVAASGGGVGSA
-241 YLSSGAGNYLNSLS
+241 NSYLSSGAGNYLNSLS
-255 TNDLMSLAA
+255 TNELMNLAA
-264 YVASKGAPNSNNNNN
+264 YVASKGNNASPTNFNSNANTR
-279 INNNI
+279 
-284 NSNISNNNNIN
+284 
-295 NNSSY
+295 
-300 FSGSGG
+300 GSTT
-306 GASTSA
+306 TS
-312 ASAANFNMAASLL
+312 
-325 AQMSYAGAAT
+325 
-335 PMRAPYKL
+335 
-343 PPGSMPQSAAASAV
+343 
-357 KSNSGA
+357 
-363 GGGSAATATAAAA
+363 
-376 AGAAGGGGGGGMKV
+376 GGGGGGGVGGGASTATAGGGGAAAAAGGGAMKV
-390 NTMMLEKLQKL
+390 NTMMLEAVQKL
-401 IALNPEYLTS
+401 IAMNPEYLTS
-411 GIPNHVMTQ
+411 GIPNNVFQMFLQTTRAPPTPSVA
-420 LFMQPMR
+420 MQPANPSMV
-427 MTQQQQ
+427 QV
-433 QQQQQLQQL
+433 
-442 QLQNAAVAN
+442 NAQAAAAAA
-451 ANAAT
+451 ANAA
-456 AAAAAAAASAA
+456 AANAAAAAAAS
-467 VYVQQEEDEVD
+467 YVQQPEEDEVD

-513 SVDPCDVYYKMSI
+513 SVEPCDVYYKVSI
-526 PAETIN
+526 PSDTIN

-607 DLSDIGATRIEVH
+607 DLSDIGASRIEVH
-620 ALNKFKYAKISSDA
+620 ALNKFKYAKISSDV

-741 GQGTAFGSFG
+741 GQGTAFPNFN

-785 KGVSFKIEEVP
+785 KGVTFKIEEVA
-796 LSKEFRR
+796 LSKEFRK

-848 KYLCIAAKVNHAVL
+848 KYLCIAAKVNHAVM

-927 LGLYDETPPVKQEP
+927 LGLYDD
-941 HSLLNNN
+941 
-948 NNSNNNNNN
+948 NN
-957 SSSGG
+957 SSSTT
-962 IGGSSSSRSK
+962 INTTASNTTSSGVSSISSK
-972 RKGAG
+972 RKGASNASDSNSV
-977 KGSGRKTKKKKRSGS
+977 KSKRKKTQKRSAS

-999 EEAAHTSSGD
+999 DDAAGHTPSNSDSDNPSHSDGAY
-1009 LDNNSD
+1009 NNSD
-1015 NAADSDDA
+1015 DDN
-1023 CDDDHAG
+1023 G
-1030 GDNDDDDDDDDD
+1030 DDDDDDDEDEDEDD
-1042 DNNDN
+1042 DD
-1047 EADDDENDNE
+1047 
-1057 ADDDEDKHDGDSD
+1057 HDRDSD
-1070 RHSVASDYSS
+1070 RRSVASDASS
-1080 DFNPFFM
+1080 DFNPFF

-1102 KKSSGSANKKT
+1102 KKSTKKI
-1113 QKKSKT
+1113 KKKT
-1119 KKKSIKKEPK
+1119 KKKVKKEKAIKKESKDSIASAAAANPMGAGA
-1129 IKKEP
+1129 
-1134 ATGAPPASSNS
+1134 ATDPSGSS
-1145 NSNNNSNNNNNNN
+1145 
-1158 NNATMS
+1158 AGMS
-1164 ATVVA
+1164 AAVAA
-1169 ALNAAKSRKPQQQST
+1169 ALNAVKTRKSQLST

-1196 ELKGTMTPVGVNGV
+1196 ELKGTVTPVGVNGV

-1235 IERLGARLPPN
+1235 IERLGSRLPPN
-1246 TLDQLIDELGGPDN
+1246 TLDQLIDELGGPEN
-1260 VAEMTGRRGRVVQS
+1260 VAEMTGRRGRVVQN
-1274 DDGSIQ
+1274 DDGTIQ

-1295 ITEKQRFMDGQKDV
+1295 ITEKQRFMDGRKDV

-1507 INQAKRGGRFDLGIV
+1507 INHAKRGGRFDLGIL

-1531 TRVRLMRFMRK
+1531 NRVRLLRFVRK

-1575 EHEGF
+1575 DSEGF
-1580 YTSHQLRNQ
+1580 YVSHQLRNQ

-1595 VVVIEQQPARSSTDA
+1595 VVVLEQQQSRSSSDF
-1610 DSSSKA
+1610 DSIKKD
-1616 QKKKS
+1616 KKKS
-1621 RTKKEIMCQIYR
+1621 RSKKEIMCQIYR
-1633 PNTGLQVRHESLAEL
+1633 PNTGLQVRHESLFEL
-1648 EKKYRKVAS
+1648 EKKYRKVPS

-1663 WTEQYDASVH
+1663 WTEQYDASVN

-1687 SLGNDCEV
+1687 SLGTDCEV

-1739 KIVGTMIP
+1739 KIVGTLIP
-1747 KSCFEPLMNDLRSD
+1747 KSCFETLMNDLRSD
-1761 SEKQEEFNY
+1761 SQKEEEFNY

>member
-1 MTSKKRKTLLDADEN
+1 MTSKKRKTLLDAD
-16 DDFDDDDSGS
+16 DDDDNFDEDDSGS

-55 IRSGVGINVNKQ
+55 IRSGVGVVTKPATPLPI
-67 ANSAPSGS
+67 SGAK
-75 HSGSNI
+75 I
-81 SAAFLKF
+81 VI
-88 GNSNSNNSSNNNN
+88 SNNN
-101 NNNSHNNNKV
+101 
-111 NSSSISKP
+111 IKP
-119 TSLLLSNNSNSSN
+119 ISLL
-132 ISNNSNSSS
+132 
-141 NNNNNNNINN
+141 
-151 NNISVLRPTI
+151 
-161 VTHTTKSAI
+161 
-170 AGGKFTALP
+170 
-179 TTITTKVAIDKSLN
+179 
-193 NNMPK
+193 
-198 KLTAALGNASGT
+198 
-210 NTATTRISGT
+210 RI
-220 AGGNPG
+220 
-226 SSSSSSSTNLSAASA
+226 
-241 YLSSGAGNYLNSLS
+241 
-255 TNDLMSLAA
+255 
-264 YVASKGAPNSNNNNN
+264 NNNNN

-284 NSNISNNNNIN
+284 ITSVKNNIN
-295 NNSSY
+295 NNNSN
-300 FSGSGG
+300 GNNN
-306 GASTSA
+306 T
-312 ASAANFNMAASLL
+312 
-325 AQMSYAGAAT
+325 
-335 PMRAPYKL
+335 
-343 PPGSMPQSAAASAV
+343 AV
-357 KSNSGA
+357 RQII
-363 GGGSAATATAAAA
+363 TTTTAAAA
-376 AGAAGGGGGGGMKV
+376 AGVKPTIVGGTSATVGGVTLGGKITTLPIITKKALENNLNNMPKKLNNTITVNYAGGVAPVRTFKVVGGNAGGVLGNNQKPPIATSAGSGGGSAGPATGTGVKGNNSMV
-390 NTMMLEKLQKL
+390 EAVQKL
-401 IALNPEYLTS
+401 IAMNPEYLTS
-411 GIPNHVMTQ
+411 GIPNNVFQ
-420 LFMQPMR
+420 LFMQSMQRPQTTPPPMQPVNSGS
-427 MTQQQQ
+427 MV
-433 QQQQQLQQL
+433 
-442 QLQNAAVAN
+442 NNAVAAAVV
-451 ANAAT
+451 
-456 AAAAAAAASAA
+456 AAAAAQASAA
-467 VYVQQEEDEVD
+467 AYVQQEEDEVD

-513 SVDPCDVYYKMSI
+513 SVEPCDVYYKLSL
-526 PAETIN
+526 PHETIN
-532 SGQLS
+532 SGHLS

-607 DLSDIGATRIEVH
+607 DLSDIGATRIDVH
-620 ALNKFKYAKISSDA
+620 ALNKFKYAKISSDV

-741 GQGTAFGSFG
+741 GQGTAFGNFN

-796 LSKEFRR
+796 LSKEFRK

-927 LGLYDETPPVKQEP
+927 LGLYDETPSIADSTS
-941 HSLLNNN
+941 SLG
-948 NNSNNNNNN
+948 NNSN
-957 SSSGG
+957 STTATA
-962 IGGSSSSRSK
+962 K
-972 RKGAG
+972 RKGSNNNDNGSATGG
-977 KGSGRKTKKKKRSGS
+977 KSKKKKRSGS

-999 EEAAHTSSGD
+999 DEDAGRKRNQKRDAG
-1009 LDNNSD
+1009 NS
-1015 NAADSDDA
+1015 NSDSDDGNS
-1023 CDDDHAG
+1023 DDDFRS
-1030 GDNDDDDDDDDD
+1030 DM
-1042 DNNDN
+1042 
-1047 EADDDENDNE
+1047 
-1057 ADDDEDKHDGDSD
+1057 DDEDEDDEDHDVDSD
-1070 RHSVASDYSS
+1070 RRSVASDASS
-1080 DFNPFFM
+1080 DFNPFF

-1102 KKSSGSANKKT
+1102 KKSTKKT
-1113 QKKSKT
+1113 QKKT
-1119 KKKSIKKEPK
+1119 KKKVKKDKSKKE
-1129 IKKEP
+1129 
-1134 ATGAPPASSNS
+1134 ATSSS
-1145 NSNNNSNNNNNNN
+1145 S
-1158 NNATMS
+1158 ATTDPSGSAMS

-1169 ALNAAKSRKPQQQST
+1169 ALNAAKNRKSQLST

-1196 ELKGTMTPVGVNGV
+1196 ELKGTVTPVGVNGV

-1235 IERLGARLPPN
+1235 IERLGSKLPPN

-1260 VAEMTGRRGRVVQS
+1260 VAEMTGRRGRVVQT
-1274 DDGSIQ
+1274 DDGNIQ

-1507 INQAKRGGRFDLGIV
+1507 IQQAKRGGRFDLGIV

-1531 TRVRLMRFMRK
+1531 TRCRLIRFVRK
-1542 HATGVAPTELHTVR
+1542 HATGVAPTEMHTVR

-1575 EHEGF
+1575 ENEGF
-1580 YTSHQLRNQ
+1580 YLSHQLRNQ
-1589 KRTAIL
+1589 KRTAIM
-1595 VVVIEQQPARSSTDA
+1595 VVILEHQPPRSSSSADA
-1610 DSSSKA
+1610 ENGGK
-1616 QKKKS
+1616 KKKS
-1621 RTKKEIMCQIYR
+1621 RSKKEIMCQIYR
-1633 PNTGLQVRHESLAEL
+1633 PNTGLQVRHESLFEL

-1657 EEAEPH
+1657 DEAEPH
-1663 WTEQYDASVH
+1663 WTEQYDASVN

-1739 KIVGTMIP
+1739 KIVGTLIP
-1747 KSCFEPLMNDLRSD
+1747 KSCFEPLVADLRSD